1 MNKMFN
7 ELSKEVCKFTKN
19 PNIRWVLVLL
29 LIMYVFS
36 LDQFITR
43 EGDALLNSRLAK
55 IIVIGLVILLAE
67 RDPFMAVL
75 LAVSYLV
82 SLHSMPYLEGMETKS
97 KEEKEKDKD
106 KDSKKSEHSEHSEKS
121 DHSEHSEKSEHSEH
135 SKDKK

>member
-1 MNKMFN
+1 
-7 ELSKEVCKFTKN
+7 
-19 PNIRWVLVLL
+19 
-29 LIMYVFS
+29 MYFFS

-97 KEEKEKDKD
+97 KEEKDKD

-135 SKDKK
+135 SKDKNKLFILNNKF